1 MSILAANRY
10 AGVFY
15 SKAEKDNLRSEL
27 LIDFQTFTKAFET
40 EAFVKFMKNATTS
53 NTSKLEFIK
62 KSIGNTLQ
70 SQTLNF
76 LEFLCS
82 KNRMMLLEEIS
93 SEYIALD
100 KKAQGVVEGKLVSA
114 YSMSDEQVSKLSQK
128 LKELYKNEYILTQ
141 EVDPSI
147 KGGFI
152 VYLQG
157 MVLDCSLT
165 SRIEDLK
172 VRLLAKP

>member
-1 MSILAANRY
+1 MSTLAANRY
-10 AGVFY
+10 AGVFF
-15 SKAEKDNLRSEL
+15 SKAEKDSLRPEL
-27 LIDFQTFTKAFET
+27 LIDFQSFAKAFET
-40 EAFVKFMKNATTS
+40 EAFVEFMNNATTS
-53 NTSKLEFIK
+53 NISKFAFIK
-62 KSIGNTLQ
+62 KSIGDKLQ

-93 SEYIALD
+93 AAYIALD

-114 YSMSDEQVSKLSQK
+114 YTMSDEQVSKLSQK
-128 LKELYKNEYILTQ
+128 LKELYNNDYVLTQ
-141 EVDPSI
+141 EIDPSI

-152 VYLQG
+152 VYLEG
-157 MVLDCSLT
+157 LVLDCSLT

>member
-1 MSILAANRY
+1 MSTLAANRY
-10 AGVFY
+10 AGVFF

-27 LIDFQTFTKAFET
+27 LIDFKTFTKAFKT

-53 NTSKLEFIK
+53 NRSKFEFIK
-62 KSIGNTLQ
+62 KSIGSKLQ

-100 KKAQGVVEGKLVSA
+100 KRAQGVVEGKLVSA
-114 YSMSDEQVSKLSQK
+114 FTMSDEQVSKLSQK
-128 LKELYKNEYILTQ
+128 LKELYKNDYILTP

-152 VYLQG
+152 VYLEG
-157 MVLDCSLT
+157 LVFDCSLT

>member
-1 MSILAANRY
+1 MSTLAANRY
-10 AGVFY
+10 AGIFF
-15 SKAEKDNLRSEL
+15 SKAEKDNLKSEL
-27 LIDFQTFTKAFET
+27 LIDFQIFTKAFEKK
-40 EAFVKFMKNATTS
+40 AFVKFMKNSTTS
-53 NTSKLEFIK
+53 NKSKLEFLK
-62 KSIGNTLQ
+62 KSIGNNLQ
-70 SQTLNF
+70 FHTLNF

-114 YSMSDEQVSKLSQK
+114 YTMSTEQVSKLSQK
-128 LKELYKNEYILTQ
+128 LKELYKNDYILTQ
-141 EVDPSI
+141 EVNPSI

-152 VYLQG
+152 VYLEG
-157 MVLDCSLT
+157 LVLDCSLT